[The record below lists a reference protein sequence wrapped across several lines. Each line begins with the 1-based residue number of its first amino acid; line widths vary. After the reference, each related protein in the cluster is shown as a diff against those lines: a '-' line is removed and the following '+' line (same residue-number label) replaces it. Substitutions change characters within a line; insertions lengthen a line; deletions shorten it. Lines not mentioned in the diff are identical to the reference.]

1 MKIELTRG
9 QLLRRLVLIQEDV
22 EQLYKAL
29 DTTDIDTS
37 KELLNGC
44 SIDTHLTNILVVTDV
59 DEYGYIDTSRNYE
72 ADRVEKEWTTKKERV
87 INGSSRLDF

>member
-37 KELLNGC
+37 TELLNGC

-72 ADRVEKEWTTKKERV
+72 ADRVEKEWTTKKERI
-87 INGSSRLDF
+87 INGSR

>member
-29 DTTDIDTS
+29 DTTDI
-37 KELLNGC
+37 C
-44 SIDTHLTNILVVTDV
+44 RAPADV

-87 INGSSRLDF
+87 INGSR

>member
-37 KELLNGC
+37 KELLNG
-44 SIDTHLTNILVVTDV
+44 
-59 DEYGYIDTSRNYE
+59 
-72 ADRVEKEWTTKKERV
+72 
-87 INGSSRLDF
+87 

>member
-37 KELLNGC
+37 KGLLNGC

-87 INGSSRLDF
+87 INGSR